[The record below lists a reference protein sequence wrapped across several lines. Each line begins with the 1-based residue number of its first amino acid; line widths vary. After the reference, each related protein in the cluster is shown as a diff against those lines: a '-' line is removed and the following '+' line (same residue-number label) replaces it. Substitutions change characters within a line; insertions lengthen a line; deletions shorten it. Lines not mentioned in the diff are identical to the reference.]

1 MLVSFLR
8 PSVESTK
15 RITATLGA
23 CSDSPHNQRT
33 IGGKKIRATNQLG
46 QGQGIEKIGY

>member
-1 MLVSFLR
+1 MLVSFLS

-15 RITATLGA
+15 RITSTLGA
-23 CSDSPHNQRT
+23 CSDGPHNQRT
-33 IGGKKIRATNQLG
+33 IGGKEIRATNHLG